1 MIITIIAVAIL
12 NCDQRLWVPLLGMIP
27 PFTCVLSSEL
37 DMQIDIGSL
46 GYINCS
52 KLSSLTEL
60 GSRAPLNSH
69 LGGTLYKFRC

>member
-12 NCDQRLWVPLLGMIP
+12 NCDQRLWVPLLGMIS

-46 GYINCS
+46 GYKLLKTFLFDRAWVESAS
-52 KLSSLTEL
+52 K
-60 GSRAPLNSH
+60 
-69 LGGTLYKFRC
+69 